1 MISFNPRYYHNPRIQ
16 ASGLADSERWPEL
29 RMPQSPDVSD
39 DESAAGPSGGRRV
52 RTGFPGA
59 TGLKYTQTIMGPS
72 RMGAAGLRVS
82 GRRIA
87 PEKEIARR
95 SISSTSATP
104 RRTRAG
110 SEPTPNSSS
119 PVPDG
124 SPNSS
129 QDTHESSLIQV
140 SKRRSVGG
148 SSLSEIP
155 TTLIEKPDVLA
166 DKEKEKEESQLG
178 PNAPMALQS
187 MSHIAAMQA
196 RRQRRRAHFSSA
208 GGAATRPIII
218 SEPKLNAELS
228 SSDEESGVMSGSLAD
243 DDFQFE
249 VEGSL
254 EAENDEFDPCVRNK

>member
-1 MISFNPRYYHNPRIQ
+1 
-16 ASGLADSERWPEL
+16 
-29 RMPQSPDVSD
+29 MPQSPDVSD
-39 DESAAGPSGGRRV
+39 DESQAGPSGGRRV

-59 TGLKYTQTIMGPS
+59 TGLKHTQTIMGPS
-72 RMGAAGLRVS
+72 RMGAAGMRVT

-87 PEKEIARR
+87 PEKEVARR
-95 SISSTSATP
+95 SISSVSGTP

-119 PVPDG
+119 PVPGG

-129 QDTHESSLIQV
+129 QDTHETSLIQV
-140 SKRRSVGG
+140 SKRRSMGG

-155 TTLIEKPDVLA
+155 TTLIEKPDLQV
-166 DKEKEKEESQLG
+166 EKDESSLI

-208 GGAATRPIII
+208 GGAAARPIII
-218 SEPKLNAELS
+218 SEAKRNLEDS
-228 SSDEESGVMSGSLAD
+228 SSDEESGMMSESAAD
-243 DDFQFE
+243 DDFLIG

-254 EAENDEFDPCVRNK
+254 DVENDEFDP